1 MNFGLPDSTLFDR
14 RVPKQKFY
22 ENLPITAALKRSFVD
37 EIVSIRWR
45 NKFAATTLN
54 LAKGATVT
62 EIEVFEIELTG
73 ERLNEDVL
81 RQMDSLIPY
90 HLLFVLSNAGRVSAW
105 IGYKE
110 ATSTGEKAFKVS
122 RYYRTDWMPRESL
135 RLTLSGLDMDA
146 VYEGLVR
153 QIAAAQRGMRSE
165 EQGAWKAECGL
176 AENVA
181 WDAERERIAKRIVEL
196 EAKRRKERQL
206 NRQMEI
212 NAQIKRLR
220 AELGIENEE

>member
-45 NKFAATTLN
+45 NKLAATTLN
-54 LAKGATVT
+54 LAKGASVT

-81 RQMDSLIPY
+81 RQMDTLIPY
-90 HLLFVLSNAGRVSAW
+90 HLLFMLSNAGRAQAW

-122 RYYRTDWMPRESL
+122 RYYHTEWMPEHEL
-135 RLTLSGLDMDA
+135 NLKIEGLNMDA
-146 VYEGLVR
+146 VWENLIIQVGGVEVGQGKSLNEQIQIDDQKEKLQREIVKLERLARNEKQPNKKFEMAR
-153 QIAAAQRGMRSE
+153 QIKKLRF
-165 EQGAWKAECGL
+165 W
-176 AENVA
+176 
-181 WDAERERIAKRIVEL
+181 L
-196 EAKRRKERQL
+196 ETYR
-206 NRQMEI
+206 
-212 NAQIKRLR
+212 
-220 AELGIENEE
+220 